1 MYNATND
8 LTDQDK
14 VAFQYR
20 NLMKNKFKTEAEIER
35 EIARQKD
42 FRKSWK
48 YAVMDMA
55 IGILIMIIYAFV
67 MCLPVLLSKP

>member
-1 MYNATND
+1 MLNATND

-14 VAFQYR
+14 VSIQYH
-20 NLMKNKFKTEAEIER
+20 NLLKNKFKTEAEIEKA
-35 EIARQKD
+35 EAKEKD

-55 IGILIMIIYAFV
+55 VGILIMIIYGFI
-67 MCLPVLLSKP
+67 MCLPVLLSK

>member
-1 MYNATND
+1 MLNATND

-14 VAFQYR
+14 VAIQYR
-20 NLMKNKFKTEAEIER
+20 NLMKNKFKTDAEIEKA
-35 EIARQKD
+35 EARQKD

-67 MCLPVLLSKP
+67 MCLPVLLSK

>member
-1 MYNATND
+1 MYNATDD

-20 NLMKNKFKTEAEIER
+20 NLLKNKFKTDAEIQKD
-35 EIARQKD
+35 IAKEKD

-55 IGILIMIIYAFV
+55 IGILIMIIYGFV
-67 MCLPVLLSKP
+67 MCLPILLSK

>member
-1 MYNATND
+1 MYNATDD

-20 NLMKNKFKTEAEIER
+20 NLMKNKFKTETEIEQ
-35 EIARQKD
+35 EIAKEKD

-55 IGILIMIIYAFV
+55 IGILIMIIYAFI
-67 MCLPVLLSKP
+67 MCLPVLLTRP